1 MGAQW
6 KHAGRVEAGNKKG
19 ALFTKLAKEIIVA
32 AKNGDPN
39 PENNA
44 RLRAAVEAARRQSMT
59 RDTIERSIKRGA
71 GLLEPVHYDT
81 VVYEGFAPNN
91 VPVIV
96 ECLTDNKNRT
106 ASDLR
111 VLFRKGQLGAPGSV
125 QWMFDRK
132 GVVEATHPANM
143 DIYEAAVE
151 ANAGDVA
158 LEEMDEEG
166 GAPGAVFT
174 CDPADL
180 GAMTSALAALGW
192 VASSS
197 EIRWLPKTPVD
208 LQGAAKDDTVAFL
221 QAIDDNDD
229 VHRMYAGLA

>member
-158 LEEMDEEG
+158 LEEMEEEG
-166 GAPGAVFT
+166 VTPGAVFT